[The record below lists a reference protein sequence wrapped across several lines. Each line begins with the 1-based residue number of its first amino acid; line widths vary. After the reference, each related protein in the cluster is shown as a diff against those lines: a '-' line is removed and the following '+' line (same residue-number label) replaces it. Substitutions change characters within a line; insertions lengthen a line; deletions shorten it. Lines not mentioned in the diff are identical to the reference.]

1 MIWHFGLAVD
11 KRWIGVDATALFTN
25 ATGSSSLVVVND
37 ADAAG
42 YAEMGF
48 GTGKGERGSVLM
60 VTFGTGVGTAL
71 FIEEV
76 LVRPSDSFSHFHS
89 LLAQVVEKKLLF
101 WRLDDGCQTSSD
113 SCNPR
118 AKTTLACFVVG

>member
-1 MIWHFGLAVD
+1 VD
-11 KRWIGVDATALFTN
+11 KRWIGVDATALFTD

-76 LVRPSDSFSHFHS
+76 LVRPSGSC
-89 LLAQVVEKKLLF
+89 
-101 WRLDDGCQTSSD
+101 RTST
-113 SCNPR
+113 R
-118 AKTTLACFVVG
+118 YWHML